1 MGRLAQTLG
10 VRLTTMPYFHV
21 LISEESEPNKQ
32 RCIFH
37 DLNENSL
44 ASNFLKPYK
53 RGKNILSNGEII
65 TLSNLRKIVISQT
78 DSHSEVLLK
87 RFNDEA
93 HKSWEQDL
101 NGSKGYVVL
110 GLPFTYGYDDLANLG
125 KNVTS
130 QFISGAP
137 SQAEKPPVVVA
148 ALTNVWVVG
157 IGGAVLAGGIIAW
170 LKWN

>member
-1 MGRLAQTLG
+1 MVRLAQTLG

-65 TLSNLRKIVISQT
+65 TLSSLRKIVISQT
-78 DSHSEVLLK
+78 DSDSEVLLK

-93 HKSWEQDL
+93 HKSWEQNL

-137 SQAEKPPVVVA
+137 SQAEKPPIVVA

>member
-1 MGRLAQTLG
+1 MM
-10 VRLTTMPYFHV
+10 RLTNVELQRFFLRRLTSV
-21 LISEESEPNKQ
+21 ALLGGLVITGLILFGGYQQAKPLSEQQMSYQ
-32 RCIFH
+32 RAQF
-37 DLNENSL
+37 
-44 ASNFLKPYK
+44 
-53 RGKNILSNGEII
+53 
-65 TLSNLRKIVISQT
+65 
-78 DSHSEVLLK
+78 
-87 RFNDEA
+87 DEA

>member
-65 TLSNLRKIVISQT
+65 TLSSLRKIVISQT
-78 DSHSEVLLK
+78 DSDSEVLLK

-137 SQAEKPPVVVA
+137 SVTSVKVQGSTA
-148 ALTNVWVVG
+148 ADTPYSFR
-157 IGGAVLAGGIIAW
+157 AFMRTAPSAAW
-170 LKWN
+170 DEAQTR

>member
-1 MGRLAQTLG
+1 MCRLAQTLG
-10 VRLTTMPYFHV
+10 VRLTTMPYLHV
-21 LISEESEPNKQ
+21 VISEESEPNKQ

-37 DLNENSL
+37 DLNEGSL

-53 RGKNILSNGEII
+53 RGRNILSNGEVI
-65 TLSNLRKIVISQT
+65 TLSSIRKIVISQT
-78 DSHSEVLLK
+78 DSDSEALLE

-93 HKSWEQDL
+93 HKSWEKDL

-110 GLPFTYGYDDLANLG
+110 GLPFTYSYDDLATLG

-130 QFISGAP
+130 QFISEAP
-137 SQAEKPPVVVA
+137 SQAEKPPLVVA
-148 ALTNVWVVG
+148 ALSNVWVVG
-157 IGGAVLAGGIIAW
+157 IGCAVLAAGIIAW

>member
-1 MGRLAQTLG
+1 
-10 VRLTTMPYFHV
+10 MPYFHV

-65 TLSNLRKIVISQT
+65 TLSSLRKIVISQT
-78 DSHSEVLLK
+78 DSDSEVLLK